1 MLRNLALIC
10 IKHKQETAEEEID
23 NNDVN
28 EFELLGREIEIT
40 GKSHQMT

>member
-1 MLRNLALIC
+1 MGGITMSQ
-10 IKHKQETAEEEID
+10 IKDSKNNIIETGI
-23 NNDVN
+23 N